1 MSLEEAKELEKKYKL
16 PMPTFCL
23 DRKSYCAKEYGA
35 LILLSKGSMGI
46 MHTEKNRY
54 LYQNSFNTSELAT
67 KLGIAETTLNRNIKK
82 LQSLDCNILKIENTK
97 NGVVYRLN
105 YGLETGYND
114 EVHKYVT
121 IHHEM
126 LEELVVCFKTPAI
139 KLYCLLCY
147 MANTESFK
155 PIDED
160 FLCDKIGLC
169 SKSKNNKTKIRSILN
184 VLRKCKYIEIKK
196 ENKIFWD
203 KEKCK
208 KVPKTLKLYKL
219 CSYDDWKKLDDEK
232 NLNE

>member
-54 LYQNSFNTSELAT
+54 LYQNSFNTSELAA
-67 KLGIAETTLNRNIKK
+67 KLGVAETTLNRNIKK
-82 LQSLDCNILKIENTK
+82 LQNLDCNILKIENTK

-126 LEELVVCFKTPAI
+126 LEELIVCFKTPAI

-147 MANTESFK
+147 MTNEKEFTL
-155 PIDED
+155 IDEK
-160 FLCDKIGLC
+160 FLCEKIGLC
-169 SKSKNNKTKIRSILN
+169 GDSENNKSKIRKFIQ
-184 VLRKCKYIEIKK
+184 VFKKCRYVETKK
-196 ENKIFWD
+196 ENRMFWD
-203 KEKCK
+203 KDK
-208 KVPKTLKLYKL
+208 KNKINKTVKLYRL
-219 CSYDDWKKLDDEK
+219 CSFDEWKKLDEEIDK
-232 NLNE
+232 